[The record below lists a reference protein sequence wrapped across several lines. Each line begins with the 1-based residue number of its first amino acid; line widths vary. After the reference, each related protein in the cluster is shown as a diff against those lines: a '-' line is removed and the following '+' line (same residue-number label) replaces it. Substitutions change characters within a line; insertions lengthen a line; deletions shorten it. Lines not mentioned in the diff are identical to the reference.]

1 MAGRS
6 GAAALEIEFR
16 EAARSFQDNLPALIL
31 HLQSNHSA
39 IAASLA
45 RAARAGAPPPTL
57 ERWPHQPRARCP
69 PLARFSAYFQYR
81 REDELYLAY
90 STAVAAAH
98 VERTDVSTAFGSL
111 LPPRVGPPLS
121 WR

>member
-6 GAAALEIEFR
+6 GAAALEIELR

-57 ERWPHQPRARCP
+57 ER
-69 PLARFSAYFQYR
+69 

-98 VERTDVSTAFGSL
+98 VERTDVSTAFGELGCGVELHTSGGTL
-111 LPPRVGPPLS
+111 LGASFYLQ
-121 WR
+121 

>member
-1 MAGRS
+1 MPLPRLSS
-6 GAAALEIEFR
+6 GGHTKF
-16 EAARSFQDNLPALIL
+16 AR
-31 HLQSNHSA
+31 
-39 IAASLA
+39 
-45 RAARAGAPPPTL
+45 G
-57 ERWPHQPRARCP
+57 P
-69 PLARFSAYFQYR
+69 PLARLSAYLQYR